1 LIVPVCGGDRRIALW
16 RPKAA
21 RPGDK
26 LGRLCLAEVFVQ
38 PPCGARLS
46 KEGDPAEKGQNA
58 KKDTDVD

>member
-1 LIVPVCGGDRRIALW
+1 
-16 RPKAA
+16 
-21 RPGDK
+21 

-38 PPCGARLS
+38 PPCGVRLSGVRLS